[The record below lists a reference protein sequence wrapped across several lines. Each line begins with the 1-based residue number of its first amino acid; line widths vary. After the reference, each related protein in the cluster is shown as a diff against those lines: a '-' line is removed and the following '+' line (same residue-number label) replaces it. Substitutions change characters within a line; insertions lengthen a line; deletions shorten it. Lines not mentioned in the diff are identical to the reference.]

1 MKGVNKRVVEI
12 VEPQNEYIE
21 RVIVFLR
28 QNNGDIKVSKGRSEA
43 EKYVSGLVCWKRKFL
58 PAFQPWM
65 KTALLLGAGALLVGL
80 GFFLFL

>member
-28 QNNGDIKVSKGRSEA
+28 QNNGDVKVAKSRSEA
-43 EKYVSGLVCWKRKFL
+43 EKYVSGLVCWKRRVL
-58 PAFQPWM
+58 PPLRPWM
-65 KTALLLGAGALLVGL
+65 KAALAVGAGLLIAAALI
-80 GFFLFL
+80 FFF

>member
-28 QNNGDIKVSKGRSEA
+28 QNNGDIKVAKGRSEA
-43 EKYVSGLVCWKRKFL
+43 EKYVSSLVCWRRKLFPKGGIALRIALIAGIGLALSGMLIWFL
-58 PAFQPWM
+58 R
-65 KTALLLGAGALLVGL
+65 
-80 GFFLFL
+80 